1 MKALRPALL
10 AVLFLVAVATAW
22 YVVSHKAGGV
32 GDTITVYYTK
42 NDGTTEVPW
51 RVTLGAARDLPS
63 VAFYA
68 ATQAVAGPPQGVDA
82 VRFPATTRV
91 LAATVAVPTV
101 TIDLSN
107 DVNSSAQGGLL
118 ETGEFKGL
126 VWTMTALPGIT
137 SVTIRINGSAVTT
150 LPGGHLELDEP
161 LTRAAF

>member
-1 MKALRPALL
+1 MRSLRPAFFI
-10 AVLFLVAVATAW
+10 VFFLGAVAAAW
-22 YVVSHKAGGV
+22 YFVSHRAGV
-32 GDTITVYYTK
+32 GDSITVYYTK

-68 ATQAVAGPPQGVDA
+68 ATQAVAGPAQGIDA

-91 LAATVAVPTV
+91 LAATVKVPTV
-101 TIDLSN
+101 TIDLSS
-107 DVNSSAQGGLL
+107 DVDSSAQGGLL

-137 SVTIRINGSAVTT
+137 SVKIRINGSAVAT

-161 LTRAAF
+161 LSRASF

>member
-1 MKALRPALL
+1 MKATRPALL
-10 AVLFLVAVATAW
+10 AVFFLVAVAAAW
-22 YVVSHKAGGV
+22 YFVSHRAGV
-32 GDTITVYYTK
+32 GDAITVYYTK

-91 LAATVAVPTV
+91 LAATVAAPAV

-107 DVNSSAQGGLL
+107 DVNGSAQGGLL

-137 SVTIRINGSAVTT
+137 SVNIRVGGKALAT

-161 LTRAAF
+161 LTRASF

>member
-1 MKALRPALL
+1 MRAVRPALL
-10 AVLFLVAVATAW
+10 AVFFLVAVAAAW
-22 YVVSHKAGGV
+22 YFVSHRAGV
-32 GDTITVYYTK
+32 GDAITVYYTK

-51 RVTLGAARDLPS
+51 RVTIGAARDLPS

-91 LAATVAVPTV
+91 LAARVSPPTV
-101 TIDLSN
+101 TVDLSN
-107 DVNSSAQGGLL
+107 DVDASAQGGLL

-137 SVTIRINGSAVTT
+137 TVAIRIDGRAVAT

-161 LTRAAF
+161 LTRASF